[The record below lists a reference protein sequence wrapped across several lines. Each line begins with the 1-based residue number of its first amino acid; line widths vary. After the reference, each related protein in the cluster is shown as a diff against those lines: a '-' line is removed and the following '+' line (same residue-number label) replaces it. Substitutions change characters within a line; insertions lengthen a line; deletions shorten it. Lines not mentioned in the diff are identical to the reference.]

1 MSNAVIFNDS
11 DSIKKGNRNKKLII
25 AVIVLILILGSSLA
39 WAITHKKPKKKQSSN
54 SANSG
59 VVVVA
64 KPTPEQIKLAKENI
78 GTSGKI
84 VTINTSTKTITL
96 KKTDNTQADYVYN
109 DKSTVHKGVS
119 NLDASFSDLK
129 EGLDVSLSYEETA
142 SAKIVKDVWYLK

>member
-25 AVIVLILILGSSLA
+25 AVIVLVLILASSIA
-39 WAITHKKPKKKQSSN
+39 WAITHKKPKKKQIPN
-54 SANSG
+54 SMNSG
-59 VVVVA
+59 VVIA

-84 VTINTSTKTITL
+84 VSINTSTKTITL
-96 KKTDNTQADYVYN
+96 KKTDNTQADYIYN

-119 NLDASFSDLK
+119 NLNASFSDLK
-129 EGLDVSLSYEETA
+129 EGLDVSLSYEETD
-142 SAKIVKDVWYLK
+142 SGKIVKDVWYLK